1 MIIWRK
7 TNENTGGRKWQ
18 RIYTSEEMLDLAK
31 DAMSKEKNGYIGNL
45 MYYRQIKG
53 DYTLVSFIDN
63 SLNQKNLFKYSIY
76 KTIIRITHNARD
88 NHYRISGKID
98 SCIEK

>member
-1 MIIWRK
+1 MKILVVENG
-7 TNENTGGRKWQ
+7 NE
-18 RIYTSEEMLDLAK
+18 IYTSEELLDLAK
-31 DAMSKEKNGYIGNL
+31 EALSKEKINGYIGNL

-53 DYTLVSFIDN
+53 DYTLVSFVDN
-63 SLNQKNLFKYSIY
+63 SLNQKNLLKYSIY

-88 NHYRISGKID
+88 NHYRISGKMD

>member
-1 MIIWRK
+1 MVVENG
-7 TNENTGGRKWQ
+7 NE
-18 RIYTSEEMLDLAK
+18 IYTSEELLDLAK
-31 DAMSKEKNGYIGNL
+31 DAMSKEKINGYIGNL

-53 DYTLVSFIDN
+53 DYTLVSFVDN
-63 SLNQKNLFKYSIY
+63 SLNQKNLLKYSIY

-88 NHYRISGKID
+88 NHYRISGKMD

>member
-1 MIIWRK
+1 MKILVVENG
-7 TNENTGGRKWQ
+7 NE
-18 RIYTSEEMLDLAK
+18 IYTSEELLDLAK
-31 DAMSKEKNGYIGNL
+31 EAMSKEKINGYIGNL

-63 SLNQKNLFKYSIY
+63 SLNQKNLLKYSIY

-88 NHYRISGKID
+88 NHYRISGKMD
-98 SCIEK
+98 SCIEKQD

>member
-1 MIIWRK
+1 MKILVVENG
-7 TNENTGGRKWQ
+7 NE
-18 RIYTSEEMLDLAK
+18 IYTSEELLDLAK
-31 DAMSKEKNGYIGNL
+31 EAMSKEKINGYIGNL

-63 SLNQKNLFKYSIY
+63 SLNQKNLLKYSIY
-76 KTIIRITHNARD
+76 KTMIRITHNARD
-88 NHYRISGKID
+88 NHYRISGKMD

>member
-1 MIIWRK
+1 MKILVVENG
-7 TNENTGGRKWQ
+7 NE
-18 RIYTSEEMLDLAK
+18 IYTSEEMLDLAK
-31 DAMSKEKNGYIGNL
+31 EALSKEKINGYIGNL

-53 DYTLVSFIDN
+53 DYTIVSLTDN
-63 SLNQKNLFKYSIY
+63 SLNQKKSAQVQYIY

-88 NHYRISGKID
+88 NHYRISGKMD

>member
-1 MIIWRK
+1 MKILVVENG
-7 TNENTGGRKWQ
+7 NE
-18 RIYTSEEMLDLAK
+18 IYTSEELLDLAK
-31 DAMSKEKNGYIGNL
+31 EAMSKEKINGYIGNL

-63 SLNQKNLFKYSIY
+63 SLNQKNLLKYSIY

-88 NHYRISGKID
+88 NHYRISGKMD

>member
-1 MIIWRK
+1 MKILVVENG
-7 TNENTGGRKWQ
+7 NE
-18 RIYTSEEMLDLAK
+18 IYISEELLDLAK
-31 DAMSKEKNGYIGNL
+31 KAMSKEKINGYIGNL